1 MTSTVKERSTHSK
14 TSYATGMDRLKLLGD
29 QMEEINQK
37 QDKCAN
43 ESCIM
48 TRKNNELAKCAKT
61 ILEETAELVQEKNKS
76 LYFKSLIIEQLQTLK
91 RKDDREII
99 LHRKRLVNYLDM
111 MCKLERILKKYDITF
126 INNITQKKA
135 RRNRIKA
142 LIEGNE
148 VNEHGLECD
157 VCGIGFEEKIASEMH
172 SKLLVCNQDMTTNLS
187 TKKHLSN
194 RTNMRQ
200 YNVGVRLTKILNNI
214 DLSIKKTYLE

>member
-14 TSYATGMDRLKLLGD
+14 TPYATGIDRLELLSGR
-29 QMEEINQK
+29 MEEINQK
-37 QDKCAN
+37 QEKCAN
-43 ESCIM
+43 ESCTI
-48 TRKNNELAKCAKT
+48 TKKYNELTTCAKA
-61 ILEETAELVQEKNKS
+61 ILEETTKLIQEKDKS
-76 LYFKSLIIEQLQTLK
+76 LYFKSLIIEQFQNLK
-91 RKDDREII
+91 KKDDREII
-99 LHRKRLVNYLDM
+99 LHRKRLVNCLDM

-148 VNEHGLECD
+148 VNEYGLECD
-157 VCGIGFEEKIASEMH
+157 VCGLGFEENIASEMH
-172 SKLLVCNQDMTTNLS
+172 AKLLVCNQDMTTNLN

-200 YNVGVRLTKILNNI
+200 YNAGVRLTKILNNI